1 MTFNE
6 FMSKVRYL
14 DRTCARWMLRHF
26 YIIFFEFVLVV
37 IFFMFLFNTFHS
49 LDLAAQASRQDLT
62 TQLLS
67 QKSIN
72 NLLITILILL
82 NSFWMLYIFNEITRI
97 RVVLKEISYNLLR
110 IKQHN

>member
-1 MTFNE
+1 MKFSE
-6 FMSKVRYL
+6 FMAKVRYL
-14 DRTCARWMLRHF
+14 DKMCARWMLRHF
-26 YIIFFEFVLVV
+26 YIIFFEFVLVI
-37 IFFMFLFNTFHS
+37 IFFMFLINTFRS
-49 LDLAAQASRQDLT
+49 LDLAAQATRENLT

-97 RVVLKEISYNLLR
+97 RIVLKEISYNLFR
-110 IKQHN
+110 IKQSN

>member
-1 MTFNE
+1 MKFSE
-6 FMSKVRYL
+6 FMAKVRYL

-26 YIIFFEFVLVV
+26 YIIFFEFVLVI

-49 LDLAAQASRQDLT
+49 LDLATRAARADLT

-97 RVVLKEISYNLLR
+97 RVVLKEISYNLLK